1 MTDTNTTSK
10 EAKVFALCQDL
21 EDMRDRK
28 KASSKAFSD
37 EIKRIQAEIKDL
49 IDPSE
54 PEEAP

>member
-1 MTDTNTTSK
+1 MEDTNTSK
-10 EAKVFALCQDL
+10 EAKVFQLCQDL

-28 KASSKAFSD
+28 KASGKAFND

-49 IDPSE
+49 IDPTE